1 MCALVQS
8 PDARPFNT
16 MRHIRP
22 NTIGFHDFVRGLRD
36 SPSPTGKGKKKRKP
50 KAKTKEPP
58 GPGNVIHVG
67 GGYLYGPGVGR
78 KEDAGDDAAERRK
91 AARAAAIA
99 KLEALIKRISGDC
112 DELVRQLEQRQREQA
127 QAAHALV
134 DKQAREKK
142 LQEQLRAC
150 EGKVRALGTA
160 HGELADDNEELRR
173 RLAELRAKR
182 ERLAAEAAAREAR
195 RRGPQCDVVF
205 GEPGAPVDGR
215 EVAATRRQIRTF
227 TERHGKE
234 FGFAHPGMRGHHGHH
249 RGGGSSASPSPR
261 SPRGVPGVSAL
272 AATRAAGAAA
282 AAAGE
287 TGRGGAAVA
296 RGGWM
301 TTTAERGGQMVPA
314 SATGLRRGGGSRS
327 SVGSIGGSSLAS
339 SSIFSYTS
347 STKSGRGRRPATAN
361 AAPSRRR

>member
-1 MCALVQS
+1 MSLVQS
-8 PDARPFNT
+8 PEARPFNT

-36 SPSPTGKGKKKRKP
+36 SPSPTGKGKKRKP
-50 KAKTKEPP
+50 KAKSKEPP

-99 KLEALIKRISGDC
+99 KLEALVKRISGDC

-127 QAAHALV
+127 KASHELV
-134 DKQAREKK
+134 DKQAREKT
-142 LQEQLRAC
+142 LQEQLRSC
-150 EGKVRALGTA
+150 EGKVRELGTT
-160 HGELADDNEELRR
+160 HEELADANEELRR

-215 EVAATRRQIRTF
+215 EVAATRRQIRKF

-234 FGFAHPGMRGHHGHH
+234 FGFAMSKHRGHF
-249 RGGGSSASPSPR
+249 GGGGASPSPR
-261 SPRGVPGVSAL
+261 SPGGAPGISAL
-272 AATRAAGAAA
+272 AATRAAAAG
-282 AAAGE
+282 AAGE
-287 TGRGGAAVA
+287 TGRAGAAVA
-296 RGGWM
+296 RGAWM
-301 TTTAERGGQMVPA
+301 TTTAERGQMVPA

-327 SVGSIGGSSLAS
+327 SVGSIGGSSLSS

-361 AAPSRRR
+361 AAPSRR